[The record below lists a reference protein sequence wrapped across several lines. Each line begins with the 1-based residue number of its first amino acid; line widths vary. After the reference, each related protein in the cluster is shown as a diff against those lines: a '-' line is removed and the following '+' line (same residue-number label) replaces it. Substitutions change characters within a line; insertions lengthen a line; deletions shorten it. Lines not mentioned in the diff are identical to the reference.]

1 MRPNRMLA
9 GLAACLILMSAAP
22 SMAEFEFEGSKAERI
37 IATGIDA
44 VLVRPLASIRVVM
57 GAMFFLPASLLASPS
72 GREGVS
78 GAYDIFIAE
87 PIEYAFNR
95 ELGEF

>member
-1 MRPNRMLA
+1 MRPNRILA

-22 SMAEFEFEGSKAERI
+22 SMAAFEGSKAERI
-37 IATGIDA
+37 IASGVDA
-44 VLVRPLASIRVVM
+44 VLVRPLAALRVVV

-72 GREGVS
+72 GREGID
-78 GAYDIFIAE
+78 GAYDIFLAE
-87 PIEYAFNR
+87 PIEYAFRR